1 MRQRRAVDDESLS
14 SSTPQRNG
22 AAASTSTSSSRRQF
36 QNFDLWA
43 ASLCL
48 LVCLVLQLELL
59 GYKLFISDNGDDSP
73 AHGVETVLSGGG
85 KEKLMMA
92 VSSDKQQQQKDQ
104 PKPPLQL
111 HDKEKEAHKVPIPN
125 KQPTPV
131 KQPTPDLES
140 LLSYEPT
147 KRIKKSRLKKA
158 IGESYKNSFFW
169 KVFEPE
175 KIAPPNSSDDLPPEI
190 AYVTTLTKCGR
201 HRGSIDGAA
210 VLLHSIRRN
219 SYGWI
224 PMQSQSD
231 SVDFDSSLWPKYGGK
246 GGKYRYKAYV
256 IVDPQAS
263 PTIKDKHGDCARF
276 MQSIG
281 WTVLHRPPLVPLF
294 EIPTGEASSGQSSA
308 SFDELVKAGYIG
320 VQRPNTGDT
329 ARRPGE
335 HPNKLRMLMYNDG
348 CCGDT
353 ELLKL
358 HTYGLVGHELAVH
371 LDFDSLILRPMDDL
385 FDVMLGKQK
394 DDKVVESLSI
404 AKLPQSK
411 PVDFSR
417 PIDAAFT
424 RDYNSVKSPSPK
436 SPVGYQGGFLIV
448 RPSLTVLERY
458 RKILQRGEF
467 SLNPRKG
474 WGNKHGGFY
483 GDATFQGIVPYYY
496 EDVAPPGEHNELEL
510 DRCIYNQMADNPRK
524 STHKFPRATPLDPQ
538 VMGYSD
544 KNKCRDGR
552 KDCRDTD
559 CQRTHP
565 KDSITTHFTFCNKPW
580 DCSSG
585 LPGTVALDTC
595 LGLLSEWYGV
605 RRELEDWWLLPR
617 NEAGEATNDVSF
629 SQRSFYWNQRT
640 IDRVQQKRQGS
651 LQPDVYKGYCD
662 GIGESGY
669 RNMMGPDGLKK

>member
-1 MRQRRAVDDESLS
+1 
-14 SSTPQRNG
+14 
-22 AAASTSTSSSRRQF
+22 
-36 QNFDLWA
+36 
-43 ASLCL
+43 
-48 LVCLVLQLELL
+48 
-59 GYKLFISDNGDDSP
+59 
-73 AHGVETVLSGGG
+73 
-85 KEKLMMA
+85 MA

-104 PKPPLQL
+104 PKPPFQV

-125 KQPTPV
+125 KQPTP
-131 KQPTPDLES
+131 
-140 LLSYEPT
+140 
-147 KRIKKSRLKKA
+147 RIKKSRLKKA

-190 AYVTTLTKCGR
+190 AYVTTLTKCGG

-224 PMQSQSD
+224 PMQSQSLPWILIII
-231 SVDFDSSLWPKYGGK
+231 VAKVWRKRW
-246 GGKYRYKAYV
+246 KYRYKAYV

-294 EIPTGEASSGQSSA
+294 EIPTAEASSGHSSA
-308 SFDELVKAGYIG
+308 SFDELVKAGYI
-320 VQRPNTGDT
+320 

-404 AKLPQSK
+404 AKLHNQNQLTSL
-411 PVDFSR
+411 V
-417 PIDAAFT
+417 
-424 RDYNSVKSPSPK
+424 
-436 SPVGYQGGFLIV
+436 LLM
-448 RPSLTVLERY
+448 RPSRETTT
-458 RKILQRGEF
+458 Q
-467 SLNPRKG
+467 SNHHHPRMGKQA
-474 WGNKHGGFY
+474 GGFY

-524 STHKFPRATPLDPQ
+524 STHKFPRPPHWILKSWDTAIRIS
-538 VMGYSD
+538 VAMGG
-544 KNKCRDGR
+544 KI
-552 KDCRDTD
+552 
-559 CQRTHP
+559 
-565 KDSITTHFTFCNKPW
+565 DSITTHFTFCNKPW